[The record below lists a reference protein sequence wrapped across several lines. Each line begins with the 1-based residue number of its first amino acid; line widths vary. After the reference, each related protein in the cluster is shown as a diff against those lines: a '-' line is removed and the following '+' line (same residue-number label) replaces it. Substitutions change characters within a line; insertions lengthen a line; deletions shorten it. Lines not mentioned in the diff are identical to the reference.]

1 MKLSSASKLWVL
13 MITAFVDMVGV
24 LIVIPIM
31 PFYAKALAKAPGA
44 PAWLVQHE
52 GKVVGILV
60 SAFAV
65 AQLLTSPLWGR
76 FSDKHGRR
84 PALLVGLMASAI
96 AYVIFAFALDMGALA
111 LAMLF
116 MSRLVQG
123 AGGGTVSVIQAYV
136 ADSTEPHERVGA
148 LGWVSVATNAGV
160 TIGPVL
166 GSLALAGW
174 GTRGPGLLAASLCV
188 LNMAFAWRYLRESRD
203 MVDAAESEQRVRPKL
218 SHTIAKVITHSK
230 EPSSRL
236 IWIYAIAMGAFQGV
250 TSMLALYLANRFAVT
265 EKTIGFFFAYTG
277 VISVLT
283 RSMLLSRMVDR
294 FGEARLSRIGS
305 TLLATGIAALAF
317 IRPLADPAHV
327 ASMLGGVLPAS
338 AVAVLPYVPLAM
350 AVALLP
356 LGTAFTFPCVTGL
369 LTRVISSSE
378 RGLYMGV
385 QQTFG
390 GAARVI
396 MPIVF
401 GILFDWH
408 LEAPFL
414 LSASMVAATIFLG
427 LGMEQY
433 VTPKV
438 AKPVTA

>member
-1 MKLSSASKLWVL
+1 MKLSSAGKLWVL
-13 MITAFVDMVGV
+13 MVTAFIDMVGV
-24 LIVIPIM
+24 LMVIPIM
-31 PFYAKALAKAPGA
+31 PFYAKALAATPGA
-44 PAWLVQHE
+44 PTWLVNHE
-52 GKVVGILV
+52 GKIVGILV
-60 SAFAV
+60 SAFAI
-65 AQLLTSPLWGR
+65 AQLISAPFWGR
-76 FSDKHGRR
+76 LSDRHGRR
-84 PALLVGLMASAI
+84 PALLVGLTASAI

-123 AGGGTVSVIQAYV
+123 AGGGTVGVIQAYV

-166 GSLALAGW
+166 GALALAGW
-174 GTRGPGLLAASLCV
+174 GRRGPGLLAAALCLV
-188 LNMAFAWRYLRESRD
+188 NIAFAWRYLRESRD
-203 MVDAAESEQRVRPKL
+203 MHEAAAAEHRERPKL
-218 SHTIAKVITHSK
+218 THTMAKVITHSR

-236 IWIYAIAMGAFQGV
+236 IWIYAIGMGAFQGV
-250 TSMLALYLANRFAVT
+250 TSMLALYLAARFAVT
-265 EKTIGFFFAYTG
+265 ETTIGFFFAYTG

-283 RSMLLSRMVDR
+283 RSLFLSRMVAR
-294 FGEARLSRIGS
+294 FGEARLSRIGC

-317 IRPLADPAHV
+317 IRPLADPARV
-327 ASMLGGVLPAS
+327 ADMLGGLLPAQ
-338 AVAVLPYVPLAM
+338 AVAVLPYVPLGL

-390 GAARVI
+390 GTARVI
-396 MPIVF
+396 FPIVF
-401 GILFDWH
+401 GVLFDWH

-414 LSASMVAATIFLG
+414 LSASLVLFTIYLG
-427 LGMEQY
+427 KGMDQY
-433 VTPKV
+433 VVRQPKP
-438 AKPVTA
+438 ATA

>member
-1 MKLSSASKLWVL
+1 MKLSSAGKLWVL
-13 MITAFVDMVGV
+13 MITAFIDMVGV
-24 LIVIPIM
+24 LMVIPIM
-31 PFYAKALAKAPGA
+31 PFYAKALVNAPGV
-44 PAWLVQHE
+44 PHWLASHE
-52 GKVVGILV
+52 GNVVGVLV
-60 SAFAV
+60 SAFSI

-76 FSDKHGRR
+76 FSDRHGRR
-84 PALLVGLMASAI
+84 PALIVGLTGSAI
-96 AYVIFAFALDMGALA
+96 AYVIFAFALDMGAFSLV
-111 LAMLF
+111 MLF
-116 MSRLVQG
+116 LSRLVQG
-123 AGGGTVSVIQAYV
+123 AGGGTVSVVQAYV

-174 GTRGPGLLAASLCV
+174 GRRGPGLLAASLCLV
-188 LNMAFAWRYLRESRD
+188 NIAFAWRFLKESRD
-203 MVDAAESEQRVRPKL
+203 MVDAATAETKPRPKL
-218 SHTIAKVITHSK
+218 LATVTKVVTHSS

-250 TSMLALYLANRFAVT
+250 TSMLALYLSNRFGVT
-265 EKTIGFFFAYTG
+265 EKTIGVFFAYTG

-283 RSMLLSRMVDR
+283 RSLLLSRMVER
-294 FGEARLSRIGS
+294 FGEARLSRIGC
-305 TLLATGIAALAF
+305 TLLAVGIGSLAF
-317 IRPLADPAHV
+317 IRPLADPAHL
-327 ASMLGGVLPAS
+327 AAMMGGILPAR
-338 AVAVLPYVPLAM
+338 AIVVLPYVPLAL

-390 GAARVI
+390 GGARVI

-408 LEAPFL
+408 LQAPFL
-414 LSASMVAATIFLG
+414 LSAAMVAFTIYLG
-427 LGMEQY
+427 LGMERY
-433 VTPKV
+433 ATPA
-438 AKPVTA
+438 AKPVAA

>member
-1 MKLSSASKLWVL
+1 MKLSNAGKLWVL
-13 MITAFVDMVGV
+13 MVTAFVDMVG
-24 LIVIPIM
+24 LLMVIPIM
-31 PFYAKALAKAPGA
+31 PFYAKELGQGGKFVG
-44 PAWLVQHE
+44 LV
-52 GKVVGILV
+52 V

-65 AQLLTSPLWGR
+65 AQLLTSPMWGR

-84 PALLVGLMASAI
+84 PALIVGLSASAI
-96 AYVIFAFALDMGALA
+96 AYVIFAFALDMGPLA

-116 MSRLVQG
+116 LSRLVQG

-166 GSLALAGW
+166 GSLTAAAW
-174 GTRGPGLLAASLCV
+174 GRRGPGLFAAALCV
-188 LNMAFAWRYLRESRD
+188 ANIAFAWRYLRESRD
-203 MVDAAESEQRVRPKL
+203 MKEAADSSTKVRPKL
-218 SHTIAKVITHSK
+218 RDSISRVITHSK
-230 EPSSRL
+230 EASSRL

-250 TSMLALYLANRFAVT
+250 TSMLALYLSNRFGVT

-283 RSMLLSRMVDR
+283 RSMLLSKMVDK

-305 TLLATGIAALAF
+305 TLLATGIAAMAF
-317 IRPLADPAHV
+317 IRPLSDPAHV
-327 ASMLGGVLPAS
+327 AAMLGGVLPPG
-338 AVAVLPYVPLAM
+338 AVAILPFVPLAL

-396 MPIVF
+396 FPIVF

-414 LSASMVAATIFLG
+414 LSALLVVFTIYLG
-427 LGMEQY
+427 LGMDKF
-433 VTPKV
+433 VV
-438 AKPVTA
+438 AKPTPAS